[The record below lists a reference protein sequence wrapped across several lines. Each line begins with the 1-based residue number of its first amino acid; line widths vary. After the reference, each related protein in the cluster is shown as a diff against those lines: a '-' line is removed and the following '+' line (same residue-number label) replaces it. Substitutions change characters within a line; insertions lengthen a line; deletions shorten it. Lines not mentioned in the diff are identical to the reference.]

1 MNAHPERLPGTLAA
15 RRSAMRAPLLA
26 VVLGACATRLDPT
39 VSDAPP
45 GSQPIALVG
54 ATLVNPNRTPVPDAV
69 VVVRDGRIVCAGAR
83 GACSAPG
90 NARVV
95 DVRGAYVGPGLIDA
109 HVHYSWTGWVDARP
123 DVVDLRARFRLDS
136 VLEALQRGPER
147 LERALLCAG
156 VTSVLD
162 AGGYPWTVALRESR
176 ERQTPAPRMA
186 GAGTILL
193 SRESRLNQFLNLP
206 SRSMFAE
213 PSDESAAR
221 EAARANVAMG
231 ARAIKVGYLA
241 AADSAHALRLLEAAA
256 SEARA
261 AGVPLAVHV
270 QHLAGTKHALRAGAR
285 VLVHIVGPEALDD
298 EAIALLRSTG
308 AVVVP
313 TLTVW
318 EGLADL
324 FTGRSPA
331 ARYPMDCVDPGIR
344 SRLEEPL
351 PDSIRQ
357 PRVRQVAAFESL
369 VLASARNVDRLRRA
383 GIPMAVGTDA
393 GNPGTPHGP
402 SLYREME
409 LLHAAG
415 LSAGE
420 VFTAATLGGARALGR
435 EHELGSVEAGKLAD
449 LVVFDGD
456 PTVDVRNVRRVR
468 WVMKAG
474 ALHPQSALLVSPAV
488 RRLQGSSRP

>member
-1 MNAHPERLPGTLAA
+1 MNSHPERLLGCPAA
-15 RRSAMRAPLLA
+15 RLSAMRASLLA
-26 VVLGACATRLDPT
+26 VVLSACATRHDPS
-39 VSDAPP
+39 VADAPA
-45 GSQPIALVG
+45 GSQPIALIG
-54 ATLVNPNRTPVPDAV
+54 ATLVNPNRTPVQDAV
-69 VVVRDGRIVCAGAR
+69 VVVRDGRVVCAGTR
-83 GACSAPG
+83 EACALPPT
-90 NARVV
+90 AHVV
-95 DVRGAYVGPGLIDA
+95 DVRGTYVGPGLIDA

-136 VLEALQRGPER
+136 VLEALQRAPER
-147 LERALLCAG
+147 VERAMLCAG
-156 VTSVLD
+156 VTSIFD

-176 ERQTPAPRMA
+176 ERQTPAPRMS

-206 SRSMFAE
+206 STSMFAV
-213 PSDESAAR
+213 PTTESATR
-221 EAARANVAMG
+221 EAARASLAMG

-241 AADSAHALRLLEAAA
+241 AADSGHALSLLAAAA

-285 VLVHIVGPEALDD
+285 MLVHIVGPEALDD
-298 EAIALLRSTG
+298 EAIGLLRSTG

-324 FTGRSPA
+324 FAGRSPA

-344 SRLEEPL
+344 RRLEEPL

-357 PRVRQVAAFESL
+357 ARVRQVAAFESL
-369 VLASARNVDRLRRA
+369 VLASAGNVERLRAA

-420 VFTAATLGGARALGR
+420 VFAAATLGGARVLGR

-449 LVVFDGD
+449 LVVFEGD
-456 PTVDVRNVRRVR
+456 PTVDVRNARRVR

-474 ALHPQSALLVSPAV
+474 ALHPQRALIDA
-488 RRLQGSSRP
+488 RR